1 MRIIKLLLL
10 SFLAFPFSTMAQLS
24 INNGSHSLE
33 ITGGVTTFYNHRFY
47 PKTATDLKKNRF
59 GLRDAQ
65 LQLEGRIGTKYEYE
79 FQADFA
85 DIFSTIN
92 DAENPG
98 LMDANFTYKGLKYVE
113 IKTGYQKINYS
124 RSSMVP
130 FIYSPFFQRAEM
142 VRGELFSRRDVGVT
156 LQSSILKQLV
166 NIYGGVY
173 SGLGETILKGDNDA
187 SGKPEYAG
195 RVDLAYPSRF
205 RYNDIDSRDT
215 PIPMFVIGANARY
228 AEKNVSLG
236 EDFQIK
242 TVAGKKS
249 LYGMDMAFQYRGF
262 SAQYEIHQMKA
273 YPTSTRPLL
282 GYDTDYL
289 RAGGYAIHANYFSK
303 KLKSLV
309 AIRYDEFNPT
319 DLVVG
324 NTMNTISY
332 AFNYFING
340 SNSVIKVQ
348 YWQRLK
354 QDNINTQWNDDQ
366 IRVGWVL
373 LFK

>member
-1 MRIIKLLLL
+1 MRIKLTYLLFL
-10 SFLAFPFSTMAQLS
+10 SIPFSLFSQVS

-47 PKTATDLKKNRF
+47 PKSATDLKKNRF

-65 LQLEGRIGTKYEYE
+65 LQLEGRIGRNYEYE

-98 LMDANFTYKGLKYVE
+98 LMDANVTYKGLKYLE
-113 IKTGYQKINYS
+113 IKAGYQKINYS

-142 VRGELFSRRDVGVT
+142 ARGELFSRRDVGVT
-156 LQSSILKQLV
+156 LQSSFLRQLV
-166 NIYGGVY
+166 NVYGGIY
-173 SGLGETILKGDNDA
+173 SGLGESILKGDNDA

-195 RVDLAYPSRF
+195 RVDFAYPSRY
-205 RYNDIDSRDT
+205 RYNDIDSRTT
-215 PIPMFVIGANARY
+215 PLPMLVVGANARY
-228 AEKNVSLG
+228 AEKAVSLG

-249 LYGMDMAFQYRGF
+249 LYGMDASFQYRGF
-262 SAQYEIHQMKA
+262 SLNYEINQMKA
-273 YPTSTRPLL
+273 YPTSSRPLL

-289 RAGGYAIHANYFSK
+289 RAGGYAIHANYYSK
-303 KLKSLV
+303 KLKSLIAV
-309 AIRYDEFNPT
+309 RYDEFNPT

-324 NTMNTISY
+324 NTMKTVSY

-340 SNSVIKVQ
+340 PNSVIKIQ

-354 QDNINTQWNDDQ
+354 QENINKQWNDDQ
-366 IRVGWVL
+366 IRIGWVL